1 MAILSIFK
9 ILGSKIIMTTTTYHI
24 VHNDQL
30 IDQDTSM
37 DALLVRLR
45 ALAEANPTN
54 RYNIAIEG
62 PGNPVP
68 QPTDT
73 TPT

>member
-9 ILGSKIIMTTTTYHI
+9 ILGSKIIMTTTYHI
-24 VHNDQL
+24 VHNDQS

-37 DALLVRLR
+37 DALLVRLQ
-45 ALAEANPTN
+45 ALAKANPNN

-62 PGNPVP
+62 PGNPVS
-68 QPTDT
+68 QPTNT

>member
-1 MAILSIFK
+1 MAGLLIFK
-9 ILGSKIIMTTTTYHI
+9 ILGIKIIMTTTTYHI
-24 VHNDQL
+24 VHNDQF

-45 ALAEANPTN
+45 ALAEANPNN

-62 PGNPVP
+62 VGNPVP
-68 QPTDT
+68 QPTNT

>member
-1 MAILSIFK
+1 MAGLLIFK
-9 ILGSKIIMTTTTYHI
+9 ILGIKIIMTTTYHI
-24 VHNDQL
+24 VHNDQF

-37 DALLVRLR
+37 DALLERLR
-45 ALAEANPTN
+45 ALAEANPNN

>member
-1 MAILSIFK
+1 M
-9 ILGSKIIMTTTTYHI
+9 TTTYHI
-24 VHNDQL
+24 VHNGDF

-37 DALLVRLR
+37 DALLVRLQ

-68 QPTDT
+68 PENT
-73 TPT
+73 